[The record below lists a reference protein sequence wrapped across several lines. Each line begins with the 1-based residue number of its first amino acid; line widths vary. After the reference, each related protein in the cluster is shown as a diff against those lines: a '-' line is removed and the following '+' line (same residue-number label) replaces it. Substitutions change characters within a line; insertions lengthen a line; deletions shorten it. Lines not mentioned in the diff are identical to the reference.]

1 MNKMLVLGSDYGTL
15 ELVRKAKARGMY
27 VYATDLMTTSPTKQA
42 ADEAWMIST
51 TDLDT
56 LEAKCRELGINA
68 VITGA
73 SDFNIERSRELC
85 ARLGLPVY
93 CQSDRAWEVATNKRE
108 FKDLCRKL
116 GAPVAEDY
124 TLTDDFRRED
134 LANIKYPVVVKPVD
148 KSGNRGMSYCANE
161 QELIAAYKYARQVSD
176 NATIIVERELHGPEF
191 AVNYIMTDGKI
202 QLYFFSSEHNEP
214 GELENLYSV
223 INTTSEHLKQYLEE
237 VNDKVI
243 DVFREAGLREGV
255 AWVECI
261 RDTDGRFYLLEM
273 GYRLGGEV
281 INVSYD
287 KGSGFDSMDFLV
299 DIACG
304 VKHKAEDLPAPLTD
318 AEIPCAAAY
327 LLFAR
332 RDAVIG
338 SISGLEELERMEGVY
353 PDFPK
358 REGGA
363 VRFHATMGVIRI
375 VAENMDDLCGKI
387 AAINSVLSIQDTDGN
402 DMFIKYTDF
411 DTLQREYRNGLREFG
426 K

>member
-1 MNKMLVLGSDYGTL
+1 M
-15 ELVRKAKARGMY
+15 
-27 VYATDLMTTSPTKQA
+27 
-42 ADEAWMIST
+42 
-51 TDLDT
+51 
-56 LEAKCRELGINA
+56 
-68 VITGA
+68 
-73 SDFNIERSRELC
+73 
-85 ARLGLPVY
+85 
-93 CQSDRAWEVATNKRE
+93 
-108 FKDLCRKL
+108 
-116 GAPVAEDY
+116 
-124 TLTDDFRRED
+124 
-134 LANIKYPVVVKPVD
+134 
-148 KSGNRGMSYCANE
+148 
-161 QELIAAYKYARQVSD
+161 SD

-287 KGSGFDSMDFLV
+287 KVSGFDSMDFLV